1 MFSATM
7 VGKCLAWTEN
17 RTRAA
22 GLKEG
27 MTDPE
32 ILEKLEELLAR
43 LEIDLVREQGEFS
56 GGLCRIGGEN
66 RFILNRALP
75 LPQQIGI
82 LCRDLATVD
91 LSRVYVLPVL
101 REMIQ
106 DAALPGPSS

>member
-1 MFSATM
+1 
-7 VGKCLAWTEN
+7 
-17 RTRAA
+17 
-22 GLKEG
+22 
-27 MTDPE
+27 MTDRE

-43 LEIDLVREQGEFS
+43 LDIKLVREQGEFS
-56 GGLCRIGGEN
+56 GGLCRIGGES

-106 DAALPGPSS
+106 AAGPGPPLDPPL

>member
-1 MFSATM
+1 M
-7 VGKCLAWTEN
+7 VEKCLAWTEN

-27 MTDPE
+27 MTDRE
-32 ILEKLEELLAR
+32 ILEKLEDLLAR
-43 LEIDLVREQGEFS
+43 LEIGLVREQGEFS

-106 DAALPGPSS
+106 AAAPPRPSLDRPS

>member
-1 MFSATM
+1 MGGSCSTSINGPPAS
-7 VGKCLAWTEN
+7 
-17 RTRAA
+17 
-22 GLKEG
+22 LKEG
-27 MTDPE
+27 MTDRE

-43 LEIDLVREQGEFS
+43 LEIGLVREQGEFS

-106 DAALPGPSS
+106 AAAPPDPSLDRPS

>member
-1 MFSATM
+1 M

-17 RTRAA
+17 QAGAA

-27 MTDPE
+27 MTDRE

-75 LPQQIGI
+75 LPRQIGI

-106 DAALPGPSS
+106 AAALPGPSHDRPS

>member
-1 MFSATM
+1 
-7 VGKCLAWTEN
+7 
-17 RTRAA
+17 
-22 GLKEG
+22 
-27 MTDPE
+27 MTDRE

-43 LEIDLVREQGEFS
+43 LEIDLVREPGEFS
-56 GGLCRIGGEN
+56 GGLCRIGGES

-106 DAALPGPSS
+106 AARPGPPLDPPL

>member
-1 MFSATM
+1 
-7 VGKCLAWTEN
+7 
-17 RTRAA
+17 
-22 GLKEG
+22 
-27 MTDPE
+27 MTDRE

-43 LEIDLVREQGEFS
+43 LEIGLVREQGDFS

-82 LCRDLATVD
+82 LCRGLATVD

-106 DAALPGPSS
+106 AAAPPGPALDRPS

>member
-1 MFSATM
+1 
-7 VGKCLAWTEN
+7 
-17 RTRAA
+17 
-22 GLKEG
+22 
-27 MTDPE
+27 MTDRE

-66 RFILNRALP
+66 RFILNQALP
-75 LPQQIGI
+75 VPQQIGI

-91 LSRVYVLPVL
+91 LTRVYVLPVL

-106 DAALPGPSS
+106 AAGPGPPLDRPS

>member
-1 MFSATM
+1 
-7 VGKCLAWTEN
+7 
-17 RTRAA
+17 
-22 GLKEG
+22 
-27 MTDPE
+27 MTDRE

-43 LEIDLVREQGEFS
+43 LEIGLVREPGEFS

-75 LPQQIGI
+75 VPQQIGI

-106 DAALPGPSS
+106 AAGPGPPLDPPS

>member
-1 MFSATM
+1 
-7 VGKCLAWTEN
+7 
-17 RTRAA
+17 
-22 GLKEG
+22 
-27 MTDPE
+27 MTDRE

-43 LEIDLVREQGEFS
+43 LEIDLVREPGEFS
-56 GGLCRIGGEN
+56 GGLCRIGGES

-91 LSRVYVLPVL
+91 LSRVYVLPML

-106 DAALPGPSS
+106 AAAPGPPLDPSL

>member
-1 MFSATM
+1 
-7 VGKCLAWTEN
+7 
-17 RTRAA
+17 
-22 GLKEG
+22 
-27 MTDPE
+27 MTDRE

-43 LEIDLVREQGEFS
+43 LEIGLVREPGEFS

-75 LPQQIGI
+75 VPQQIGI

-91 LSRVYVLPVL
+91 LTRVYVLPVL

-106 DAALPGPSS
+106 AAGPGPPLDRPS